1 MSKDRLKMI
10 EDMLSKNP
18 TDTFLNYAAALECKK
33 FGKVDRAQ
41 KLLENVKDIDIKYLA
56 VYFQLGK
63 IYEEKGEPK
72 KAIDMYKEGIKIA
85 KELDDGKT
93 QGELAEALLMLDED
107 W

>member
-33 FGKVDRAQ
+33 FGKVERAQ
-41 KLLENVKDIDIKYLA
+41 KLLENIKSIDAKYLA
-56 VYFQLGK
+56 VYYQLGK
-63 IYEEKGEPK
+63 IYEDHGDRE
-72 KAIDMYKEGIKIA
+72 KAIDIYKEGIKIA
-85 KELDDGKT
+85 KELDDGRT

>member
-1 MSKDRLKMI
+1 MKQDRLKMI

-33 FGKVDRAQ
+33 FGKTERAL
-41 KLLENVKDIDIKYLA
+41 KLLEKVRKLDTKYLA

-63 IYEEKGEPK
+63 LYEEKDEIK
-72 KAIDMYKEGIKIA
+72 KAITIYKEGINIA
-85 KELDDGKT
+85 KEQDDYKT
-93 QGELAEALLMLDED
+93 EGELSEALLMLDED

>member
-1 MSKDRLKMI
+1 MKQDRLKMI

-33 FGKVDRAQ
+33 FGKTERAL
-41 KLLENVKDIDIKYLA
+41 KLLEKVRKLDTKYLA

-63 IYEEKGEPK
+63 LYEEKDEIK
-72 KAIDMYKEGIKIA
+72 KAITIYKEGINIA
-85 KELDDGKT
+85 KEQDDYKT
-93 QGELAEALLMLDED
+93 EGELAEALLMLDED

>member
-1 MSKDRLKMI
+1 MKQDRLKMI

-33 FGKVDRAQ
+33 FGKTERAL
-41 KLLENVKDIDIKYLA
+41 KLLEKVRKLDAKYLA

-63 IYEEKGEPK
+63 LYEEKDEIK
-72 KAIDMYKEGIKIA
+72 KAIAIYKEGINIA
-85 KELDDGKT
+85 KEQDDYKT
-93 QGELAEALLMLDED
+93 EGELSEALLMLDED